1 MNIRKVASA
10 GALSVALLLG
20 TTGCSLT
27 GDVASMQSYAPSDGS
42 QIDIDNVKLRNFIY
56 LTDGVNGG
64 KLIGTF
70 VNNEK
75 AEISFQ
81 LEYVDGE
88 LRAKTQ
94 PIYIPAGETLGLGSG
109 GDTEGF
115 GVTLNAQP
123 GSNVTLWVSINGATG
138 RELVVPV
145 LDGTLEQY
153 APFFQN

>member
-1 MNIRKVASA
+1 MNVRKITSAVAISA
-10 GALSVALLLG
+10 ALLLG
-20 TTGCSLT
+20 ATGCSLT
-27 GDVASMQSYAPSDGS
+27 NNVASLQQYAPSDGS
-42 QIDIDNVKLRNFIY
+42 QIDIGNVKLRNFIY

-75 AEISFQ
+75 SEISFQ
-81 LEYVDGE
+81 LEYLDGD

-94 PIYIPAGETLGLGSG
+94 PIYIPAGETLGMGSA

-123 GSNVTLWVSINGATG
+123 GSNVTMWVSIDGATG
-138 RELVVPV
+138 VELVVPV

-153 APFFQN
+153 APFFEN

>member
-1 MNIRKVASA
+1 MNVRKITSAVAISA
-10 GALSVALLLG
+10 ALMLGA
-20 TTGCSLT
+20 TGCSLT
-27 GDVASMQSYAPSDGS
+27 NNVASLQQYAPSDGS
-42 QIDIDNVKLRNFIY
+42 QIDIGNVKLRNFIY

-75 AEISFQ
+75 SEISFQ
-81 LEYVDGE
+81 LEYLDGD

-94 PIYIPAGETLGLGSG
+94 PIYIPAGETLAMGSA

-123 GSNVTLWVSINGATG
+123 GSNVTMWVSIDGATG
-138 RELVVPV
+138 VELVVPV

-153 APFFQN
+153 APFFEN